1 MTKEPEKNSAPTV
14 TPEKETEVTDVVT
27 QPEEE
32 VTTPAED
39 TNPEGKDKAEE
50 PDTEDSDS
58 TDNKTEEDDP
68 DIAKDDEEFRNV
80 GEVKK
85 LRKRNQSLGNRLKEA
100 VREKEEA
107 VKALEE
113 YKANPG
119 KSSEANLEELTT
131 LRAELAK
138 YTDKE
143 KEESKKAALL
153 EKGLPVELMAA
164 LKGEEEEWRATL
176 ELISKNLPTGG
187 KRLDNDTV
195 TNGLNQKYKTDTMT
209 AKEKNELALKMARI
223 RG

>member
-1 MTKEPEKNSAPTV
+1 MTKEPEKNSVPAV

-27 QPEEE
+27 KPEEK

-39 TNPEGKDKAEE
+39 TNPEGKEKADE
-50 PDTEDSDS
+50 PDTEDTDS
-58 TDNKTEEDDP
+58 ADNKTEEDDP
-68 DIAKDDEEFRNV
+68 DIAKDEEEFRNV

-119 KSSEANLEELTT
+119 EGSEAESETIKE

-143 KEESKKAALL
+143 LEDSKKAALL
-153 EKGLPVELMAA
+153 EEGLSVELVEV
-164 LKGEEEEWRATL
+164 LKGEEEEWRKTL
-176 ELISKNLPTGG
+176 ELLSKNSAITG

-195 TNGLNQKYKTDTMT
+195 SNGLNKKYKTDTMT
-209 AKEKNELALKMARI
+209 VQEKNELALKLARI